1 MVIKPRKPLPN
12 WGLRRLQGDLDH
24 WLLLQLSL
32 LVFVISAPLHAGVAM
47 LCLWGSVFPF
57 LTVPPLSSLIPFFF
71 LLCSLFPLKQFLLQS
86 LLVSLTLEFVPPNSI
101 IFNSVIV
108 LSSWYP
114 RRLVSW
120 PHSPLYLK
128 RVFVF
133 VFLIIVL
140 SHFLILAVGK
150 LNWKKKKVPEKKKG
164 SRDMYSVPF
173 LIFRVIWQ
181 CSSLLWSCVLF
192 VVVVQPSITWLQTPF
207 KIQQI
212 IIQFCT
218 KCLSQF

>member
-24 WLLLQLSL
+24 WLLLRLSL

-120 PHSPLYLK
+120 PYSPLYLK

-150 LNWKKKKVPEKKKG
+150 LNWKKKRFQRYVLCSFFDFQSNLAVFKFALKLC
-164 SRDMYSVPF
+164 SFCCCCSTIDH
-173 LIFRVIWQ
+173 LITNTI
-181 CSSLLWSCVLF
+181 
-192 VVVVQPSITWLQTPF
+192 
-207 KIQQI
+207 
-212 IIQFCT
+212 
-218 KCLSQF
+218 

>member
-128 RVFVF
+128 RIFVF

-150 LNWKKKKVPEKKKG
+150 LNWKKKKGSWKKKRFQRYVLC
-164 SRDMYSVPF
+164 SFFDFQSNLAVF
-173 LIFRVIWQ
+173 KFALKLCSFCCCCSTIDHLITNTI
-181 CSSLLWSCVLF
+181 
-192 VVVVQPSITWLQTPF
+192 
-207 KIQQI
+207 
-212 IIQFCT
+212 
-218 KCLSQF
+218 